1 MNKRNL
7 VIILLAAVSMTFF
20 YLIVELSFMAD
31 VSKGM
36 IFAIFLV
43 FAVFFLLYLLFALPI
58 LIYLQRKIGD
68 RNYSLKYF
76 LSFLVG
82 SFLVHLLINPLLNE
96 YQSPFVTPEWYVYVV
111 STALFIWL
119 WDSAKVKVYA

>member
-7 VIILLAAVSMTFF
+7 VIITLAAVSMTFF
-20 YLIVELSFMAD
+20 YMIVELSFMAD
-31 VSKGM
+31 VSKGL

-43 FAVFFLLYLLFALPI
+43 FAVFFALYIIFALPI
-58 LIYLQRKIGD
+58 LIYLQRKVGD
-68 RNYSLKYF
+68 RDYSMKYF
-76 LSFLVG
+76 VAFLGG
-82 SFLVHLLINPLLNE
+82 SFFVHLLINPVLNE
-96 YQSPFVTPEWYVYVV
+96 YQSPFFTPLWYVYVV

>member
-7 VIILLAAVSMTFF
+7 VIITLAAVSMTFF
-20 YLIVELSFMAD
+20 YMIVELSFMAD
-31 VSKGM
+31 VSKGL

-43 FAVFFLLYLLFALPI
+43 FAVFFALYFIFALPI

-68 RNYSLKYF
+68 RDYSLKYF
-76 LSFLVG
+76 VAFLGGSFIIHFLV
-82 SFLVHLLINPLLNE
+82 NPVLNE
-96 YQSPFVTPEWYVYVV
+96 YQSPFVTPSWYVYVV

-119 WDSAKVKVYA
+119 WDSAKVKVFA